1 MRVVEIARPG
11 GPEVLRIVEREVP
24 RPGAGEVLVRI
35 AAAGVNRPDIQQR
48 RGLYPPPPG
57 TTDIPGLDIAGI
69 VHAAGP
75 GVDDL
80 AAGPGVDDLAVGAV
94 VCALVNG
101 GGYADFCVVP
111 AVQCMP
117 VPRGLSFVEAASLPE
132 VFFTAWNNIVWLG
145 RLGRGETLLV
155 HGGTSGVGMA
165 GIQIARQL
173 FGARVLATAG
183 GEEKRAVCLNAGAE
197 AAFDY
202 RGDWDVEIRYHL
214 SGSGVDVILDGQAG
228 PDTQRQLDLL
238 NPDGRLVFIASHQ
251 GEFAEVNMRQL
262 VRRRLTVTGST
273 LRPRAPD
280 YKGRLARELVKRVW
294 PLLEDGRIATRI
306 HAALPFEQV
315 QAAHA
320 ILDDNRQIG
329 KVVLIVDPALG
340 ASVPHARHAA

>member
-1 MRVVEIARPG
+1 MRVVEITRPG
-11 GPEVLRIVEREVP
+11 GPEVLRHVERPVP
-24 RPGAGEVLVRI
+24 RPGEGEVLVKV

-75 GVDDL
+75 GVQ
-80 AAGPGVDDLAVGAV
+80 DLAVGAA
-94 VCALVNG
+94 VCALANG
-101 GGYADFCVVP
+101 GGYADYCIVP

-117 VPRGLSFVEAASLPE
+117 VPRGLSFAEAASLPE

-165 GIQIARQL
+165 GIQIARRL

-183 GEEKRAVCLNAGAE
+183 SKEKRTVCLETGAE

-202 RGDWDVEIRYHL
+202 RGGWDVEIRYHL

-228 PDTQRQLDLL
+228 PATQRQLDLL

-273 LRPRAPD
+273 LRPRPPD
-280 YKGRLARELVKRVW
+280 YKGRLARELVERVW
-294 PLLEDGRIATRI
+294 PLLEDGRITTRI
-306 HAALPFEQV
+306 HAAVPFEEV

-320 ILDDNRQIG
+320 ILDENRQIG

-340 ASVPHARHAA
+340 TSVPDPRHAA

>member
-11 GPEVLRIVEREVP
+11 GPDVLRLVERDVP
-24 RPGAGEVLVRI
+24 QPGDGEVVVRV
-35 AAAGVNRPDIQQR
+35 AAAGVNRPDVQQR

-69 VHAAGP
+69 VHATGP
-75 GVDDL
+75 GVQ
-80 AAGPGVDDLAVGAV
+80 DLAVGAA
-94 VCALVNG
+94 VCALANG

-117 VPRGLSFVEAASLPE
+117 VPRGLDFVQAASLPE

-165 GIQIARQL
+165 AIQIARQL
-173 FGARVLATAG
+173 FGACVLATAG
-183 GEEKRAVCLNAGAE
+183 SEEKRRVCRDAGAE

-202 RGDWDVEIRYHL
+202 KGGWDVEIRYHL
-214 SGSGVDVILDGQAG
+214 SGSGVDMILDGQAG
-228 PDTQRQLDLL
+228 PATQRQLDLL
-238 NPDGRLVFIASHQ
+238 NPDGRLVLIASHQ

-273 LRPRAPD
+273 LRPRSPD
-280 YKGRLARELVKRVW
+280 YKGRLARELVERVW

-306 HAALPFEQV
+306 HAAVPFEEV

-320 ILDDNRQIG
+320 ILDENRQIG
-329 KVVLIVDPALG
+329 KVVLIVDPVLG
-340 ASVPHARHAA
+340 ASVPRPRHDA